1 MNNLD
6 STVYYGYISKY
17 DNHINNECS
26 NDYVAEKRIDLSF
39 KLYTIFSKVENN
51 INRKNPVKLEITI
64 DFSDIDLI
72 EDREYKIDQIK
83 DDVSFRTGVT
93 IRKI

>member
-1 MNNLD
+1 MNNLNYIL
-6 STVYYGYISKY
+6 YYDYISKY
-17 DNHINNECS
+17 DNHIEKECCNS
-26 NDYVAEKRIDLSF
+26 YTASGNINLSF
-39 KLYTIFSKVENN
+39 QLYKLFSTVESN

-72 EDREYKIDQIK
+72 EDREYIVDRIK
-83 DDVSFRTGVT
+83 NDISFRDGVT

>member
-1 MNNLD
+1 MNNLNYIL
-6 STVYYGYISKY
+6 YYDYISKY
-17 DNHINNECS
+17 DNHIEKECYNS
-26 NDYVAEKRIDLSF
+26 YTAAGNINLSF
-39 KLYTIFSKVENN
+39 QLYKLFSTVESN

-72 EDREYKIDQIK
+72 EDREYIVDLIK
-83 DDVSFRTGVT
+83 DDLSFRDGVT